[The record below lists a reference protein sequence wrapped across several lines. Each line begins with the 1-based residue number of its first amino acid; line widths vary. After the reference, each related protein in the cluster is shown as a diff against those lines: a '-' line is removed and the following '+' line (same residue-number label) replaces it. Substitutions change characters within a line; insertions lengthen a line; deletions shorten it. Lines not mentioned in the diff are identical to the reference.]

1 MINDYELSNEDLIIL
16 ISNLN
21 SEIKNELFNDINN
34 PKMYLS
40 LKTLL
45 GFNIIDD
52 RLDKFYYMCCYGNM
66 DILYDTLL
74 MFRLNIFKDEDINNN
89 LDSIYPIE
97 FIDHDIYYER
107 IKNNLNTKEYI
118 HEVRKAFNLRY
129 IENRRALK
137 KIKY

>member
-1 MINDYELSNEDLIIL
+1 
-16 ISNLN
+16 
-21 SEIKNELFNDINN
+21 
-34 PKMYLS
+34 MYLS

-45 GFNIIDD
+45 GLNIIDD

-97 FIDHDIYYER
+97 FIDHEIYYER

-118 HEVRKAFNLRY
+118 HEVRKSFNLRY

-137 KIKY
+137 KMNRIKNHDI